1 LSESSN
7 RSSWTPLSQPLFRW
21 LWLASIVSNVG
32 TWMQNVGAAWL
43 MTSLAPSALM
53 VALVQTATYLPVFI
67 LGIPAGAVADIVDRR
82 KLLIL
87 TQAWMLLAAAI
98 LGGMTIAGV
107 VGPWSLLWLT
117 FALGLGSTMNAPAW
131 QAIIPELVPR
141 SDIPAAIALNS
152 VGFNLARAAGPA
164 LGGLAVATMGAGGA
178 FILNAVSFIAVI
190 AVLYF
195 WQRAPE
201 YTTTLT
207 ETVGS
212 AMTAGLRY
220 VRFAPAMHGVLWRS
234 GSFVIAASG
243 LWALLPILARVE
255 LHSESTGYGLM
266 LGCLGVGSILGAFLV
281 ARLRRWMSPEIL
293 VTVATVAF
301 GLSNIALAYLERF
314 SLVAVALLVGGAGWM
329 IANSTLNTAAQT
341 SLPAWV
347 RARALSVYLLV
358 FQSAMALGGVIWGV
372 MATRFG
378 LRTTL
383 LVAGISLLVVAAAT
397 FHLRLHS
404 SAEADVA
411 PSAHWP
417 EPHLLDP
424 PDLEQGPVLVQME
437 YQIAPDLGREFAQA
451 MQPVGQIRRRD
462 GAIRW
467 SLWEDAAEPGRYI
480 ETFVVANWAE
490 HLRQHERITV
500 ADRAFEEKASSYHV
514 GPAPPRVTHLISA
527 RSRDFSRD
535 IN

>member
-1 LSESSN
+1 
-7 RSSWTPLSQPLFRW
+7 
-21 LWLASIVSNVG
+21 
-32 TWMQNVGAAWL
+32 MQTVGAAWL
-43 MTSLAPSALM
+43 MTSLTPSAFM
-53 VALVQTATYLPVFI
+53 VALVQTATYLPVFL
-67 LGIPAGAVADIVDRR
+67 LGLPAGAVADIVDRR

-107 VGPWSLLWLT
+107 IGPWSLLWLT

-131 QAIIPELVPR
+131 QATVPELVTRP
-141 SDIPAAIALNS
+141 DLPAAIALNS
-152 VGFNLARAAGPA
+152 IGFNLARAAGPA
-164 LGGLAVATMGAGGA
+164 LGGIAVATIGAGGA
-178 FILNAVSFIAVI
+178 FVLNAVSFIAVI

-201 YTTTLT
+201 YSTTLT

-243 LWALLPILARVE
+243 LWALLPSVARVE
-255 LHSESTGYGLM
+255 LHSESTGYGVL
-266 LGCLGVGSILGAFLV
+266 LGCLGVGSILGAVVV
-281 ARLRRWMSPEIL
+281 ARLRQRLSAETL
-293 VTVATVAF
+293 VTLATALF
-301 GLSNIALAYLERF
+301 GVSNLALAYLEDFR
-314 SLVAVALLVGGAGWM
+314 LVALSLLAGGAAWM
-329 IANSTLNTAAQT
+329 IVNSTLNTAAQT

-358 FQSAMALGGVIWGV
+358 FQSAMALGGVIWGA
-372 MATRFG
+372 MAARYG
-378 LRTTL
+378 LRATL
-383 LVAGISLLVVAAAT
+383 LVAGLCLLAVSGLTAR
-397 FHLRLHS
+397 LRLHS
-404 SAEADVA
+404 SQETDVA

-417 EPHLLDP
+417 EPHLLVA
-424 PDLEQGPVLVQME
+424 PDLEQGPVLVQVE
-437 YQIAPDLGREFAQA
+437 YHISAAQGRAFTQA
-451 MQPVGQIRRRD
+451 MQPVRRIRRRD
-462 GAIRW
+462 GALRW

-500 ADRAFEEKASSYHV
+500 ADRAFEERATSYHL
-514 GPAPPRVTHLISA
+514 GPDPPRVTHWMGANSAA
-527 RSRDFSRD
+527 RSRPLP
-535 IN
+535 